1 MTPHSFD
8 LDSRTMTTPT
18 PILRDTVAGVIATRL
33 GEALSEEEQTDLE
46 RGIFNAALTEAGEK
60 GIRRHWENPDF
71 ADIYKIVARRTVGNL
86 DPAAY
91 VGNPRL
97 MARLREGEFKP
108 HEVPF
113 MKAGQLFP
121 ENWQT
126 LATEQMKRETAALEG
141 SKEEGC
147 DMFKCK
153 RCGKSRTRYFE
164 LQTRSADEPMT
175 IFIRCLNCGK
185 EWRQ

>member
-1 MTPHSFD
+1 MAAAAVTA
-8 LDSRTMTTPT
+8 T
-18 PILRDTVAGVIATRL
+18 PISLRETVSGVIASRL
-33 GEALSEEEQTDLE
+33 GTELSAEEQADLE
-46 RGIFNAALTEAGEK
+46 RGIFNAAMNEAAEK
-60 GIRRHWENPDF
+60 GVRRHWENPDF
-71 ADIYKIVARRTVGNL
+71 TEIYKLVARRTVANL

-91 VGNPRL
+91 VGNTRL
-97 MARLREGEFKP
+97 LARLREGEFKP
-108 HEVPF
+108 HDVPF

-121 ENWQT
+121 ENWQA
-126 LATEQMKRETAALEG
+126 LAMEQLKRETAALEG

-147 DMFKCK
+147 DMFKCR

-164 LQTRSADEPMT
+164 MQTRSADEPMT

>member
-1 MTPHSFD
+1 
-8 LDSRTMTTPT
+8 MTTPT

>member
-1 MTPHSFD
+1 MAAAAVTA
-8 LDSRTMTTPT
+8 TPT
-18 PILRDTVAGVIATRL
+18 SLRETVSGVIASRL
-33 GEALSEEEQTDLE
+33 GTELSAEEQADLE
-46 RGIFNAALTEAGEK
+46 RGIFNAAMNEAAEK
-60 GIRRHWENPDF
+60 GVRRHWENPDF
-71 ADIYKIVARRTVGNL
+71 TEIYKLVARRTVANL

-91 VGNPRL
+91 VGNTRL
-97 MARLREGEFKP
+97 LARLREGEFKP
-108 HEVPF
+108 HDVPF

-121 ENWQT
+121 ENWQ
-126 LATEQMKRETAALEG
+126 AMAMEQLKRETAALEG

-147 DMFKCK
+147 DMFKCR

-164 LQTRSADEPMT
+164 MQTRSADEPMT